1 MSTLNSQI
9 IQMQQRLKLLISN
22 YMVLKRE
29 NVQLKKE
36 IAKKQTLLTDREQL
50 LQTLQQQLDVLKL
63 SKDSFSE
70 EEKSELNKRIET
82 YIKDIDRCLS
92 LLNT

>member
-36 IAKKQTLLTDREQL
+36 IAKKQTLLTEREQL
-50 LQTLQQQLDVLKL
+50 LQTLQQQLDILKL
-63 SKDSFSE
+63 SKDSYSE
-70 EEKSELNKRIET
+70 EEKLELNKRIET
-82 YIKDIDRCLS
+82 YLKDIDRCLS

>member
-36 IAKKQTLLTDREQL
+36 IAKKQTLLTEREQL

-70 EEKSELNKRIET
+70 DEKSELNKRIET

>member
-70 EEKSELNKRIET
+70 DEKSELNKRIET

>member
-36 IAKKQTLLTDREQL
+36 IAKKQTLLTEREQL
-50 LQTLQQQLDVLKL
+50 LQTLQQQLDILKL

>member
-70 EEKSELNKRIET
+70 DEKSELNKRIET
-82 YIKDIDRCLS
+82 YIKEIDRCLS

>member
-36 IAKKQTLLTDREQL
+36 IAKKQSLLTEREQL

-70 EEKSELNKRIET
+70 DEKSELNKRIET